1 MRCTGAKIVLECL
14 KEQGVDTIFGYP
26 GGTVLN
32 IYDELYSCKDINCIL
47 TSHEQGAS
55 HGADGYARATGK
67 IGVCIATSGPGSTNL
82 VTGIATAY
90 MDSVP
95 LVAITGQVPRSLIGK
110 NSFQEVD
117 IVEITKPITKKS
129 FMVKN
134 IEELAKILRTAFKL
148 AKSGRPGPVLVDIPK
163 DITSEEYEYTK
174 VLLEEAI
181 SIDVDSIQIQQVS
194 NIINSSK
201 KPMIMVGGGCNIS
214 QCENELVS
222 LQKKLKCPVCSTMM
236 GLGAF
241 NGNHKMYT
249 GLVGMHGTVA
259 SNKVMTNCDVIIAIG
274 ARFNDRVIG
283 NSKSIKNHIKVVH
296 IDIDKKEICKN
307 VKADY
312 FVLGDAKEILR
323 DLNNKLQDRKE
334 NNWTNFALEL
344 INKDL
349 QKKVKIDSEIGVN
362 PVYVVKKLYE
372 LTKGQAIIST
382 EVGQNQIWT
391 TQGYKFAKSRTF
403 ISSGGLGTMG
413 YGLGA
418 AIGASIGTKKTV
430 FNIAGDGSFRM
441 NCNELATLK
450 RYNLPVKVIILNNNV
465 LGMVRQWQSLFYN
478 KRYSHTTLERET
490 DFVKIA
496 EGYGV
501 LGININKDS
510 EVEEALLKAIN
521 YQGPVVVDCFI
532 NENHMAVPI
541 VPPGALIEDMLHS

>member
-67 IGVCIATSGPGSTNL
+67 VGVCIATSGPGATNL

-95 LVAITGQVPRSLIGK
+95 LLAITGQVSRSLIGK

-117 IVEITKPITKKS
+117 IVEITKPITKKN
-129 FMVKN
+129 FKVRN
-134 IEELAKILRTAFKL
+134 IEELAKILRTAFKV

-163 DITSEEYEYTK
+163 DITSQEYEYTK
-174 VLLEEAI
+174 ILLEEAI
-181 SIDVDSIQIQQVS
+181 SIHVDNIQVQEASKV
-194 NIINSSK
+194 INSSK

-214 QCENELVS
+214 QCESELIS

-241 NGNHKMYT
+241 NGNHEMYT

-259 SNKVMTNCDVIIAIG
+259 SNKIMSNCDLIIAIG
-274 ARFNDRVIG
+274 VRFNDRVIG
-283 NSKSIKNHIKVVH
+283 NSKSIKENINIIH
-296 IDIDKKEICKN
+296 IDIDKKEISKN

-312 FVLGDAKEILR
+312 FVIGDAKDILKS
-323 DLNNKLQDRKE
+323 LNKKLNIKE
-334 NNWTNFALEL
+334 
-344 INKDL
+344 
-349 QKKVKIDSEIGVN
+349 DSEWTKFSLNLIDTDSKNKIKIGNELGVN

-372 LTKGQAIIST
+372 LTKGKAIIST
-382 EVGQNQIWT
+382 EVGQNQIWA
-391 TQGYKFAKSRTF
+391 TQGYKFTKSRTF

-413 YGLGA
+413 
-418 AIGASIGTKKTV
+418 
-430 FNIAGDGSFRM
+430 
-441 NCNELATLK
+441 
-450 RYNLPVKVIILNNNV
+450 
-465 LGMVRQWQSLFYN
+465 
-478 KRYSHTTLERET
+478 
-490 DFVKIA
+490 
-496 EGYGV
+496 
-501 LGININKDS
+501 
-510 EVEEALLKAIN
+510 
-521 YQGPVVVDCFI
+521 
-532 NENHMAVPI
+532 
-541 VPPGALIEDMLHS
+541 